1 LVVNGATISVTSGS
15 SNDQLFDFKNDTSYL
30 VSYTASASGVANIL
44 LYANGKAGLVTVSG
58 GINSVVVATQIVSS
72 AAADTLRVNGLSN
85 GTVSNISVREI
96 LSADVWQ
103 DSAGTIP
110 ATIGSTVGLLT
121 DRSFGGELGG
131 ELAPDLSLYANGTLI
146 NTVPKWSINS
156 TPVVADVQ
164 SGGVRV
170 TADSA
175 GDAAALTIATVAG
188 RSYSISSIYSG
199 TGTSSLYALNAN
211 ASLTTN
217 GHFVAT
223 GAVEII
229 YFRPNGNAGSGTGT
243 WANISVRELRGNHA
257 TQSTAGNR
265 PVMAEYN
272 SKPILSFNGTS
283 QSMQLATNPI
293 GPTLSQPYTIIV
305 GGVVGALG
313 TARRVC
319 GDLARW
325 VSITADGGVAFTN
338 AGSPVQVSNL
348 LSAGQ
353 PFVIEATWNGTTA
366 IVRLN
371 GVVIISSALAA
382 PTGVTPGA
390 FFVGQNGAN
399 TLFHAG
405 LLLPVFATNSVVTE
419 AQRRQIARGMAQK
432 LGVTY
437 A

>member
-1 LVVNGATISVTSGS
+1 VQTGSLSIYSGS
-15 SNDQLFDFKNDTSYL
+15 SELIAATTNGSHDR
-30 VSYTASASGVANIL
+30 VIVATASSISFGARNFS
-44 LYANGKAGLVTVSG
+44 AGTT
-58 GINSVVVATQIVSS
+58 ATI
-72 AAADTLRVNGLSN
+72 D
-85 GTVSNISVREI
+85 NISVREI

-131 ELAPDLSLYANGTLI
+131 ELVANGDFSAALGAPWFRTD
-146 NTVPKWSINS
+146 VAQPWS
-156 TPVVADVQ
+156 VADGELVL
-164 SGGVRV
+164 
-170 TADSA
+170 TSA
-175 GDAAALTIATVAG
+175 GIGGAYQTIPTVAG
-188 RSYSISSIYSG
+188 RSYEVIGNIRRG
-199 TGTSSLYALNAN
+199 TTTDVRLRAATPSW
-211 ASLTTN
+211 ASTILAESAVITATTPV
-217 GHFVAT
+217 GVRLVFTAT
-223 GAVEII
+223 GATTDL
-229 YFRPNGNAGSGTGT
+229 YLRNNGAGTGYFD
-243 WANISVRELRGNHA
+243 NISVRELRGNHA

-265 PVMAEYN
+265 PVMATHN
-272 SKPILSFNGTS
+272 GKPILSFNGTS
-283 QSMQLATNPI
+283 NSMQLATNPI
-293 GPTLSQPYTIIV
+293 GPNLSQPYTIIV

-325 VSITADGGVAFTN
+325 VSITAVGGVAITN
-338 AGSPVQVSNL
+338 AGALAQLGDV

-353 PFVIEATWNGTTA
+353 PFVIEVTWNGTTA

-405 LLLPVFATNSVVTE
+405 LLLPVFATGSVVPE
-419 AQRRQIARGMAQK
+419 AQRRAIARGMAQK

-437 A
+437 V